1 MKESDRK
8 PNKIWVDKGSEFYN
22 NSFKKWLKDN
32 DIEMYSTNNEGK
44 SVIAERFIRTL
55 KNEIYKYMTAIS
67 KNVYIDKLDDIV
79 KEYNNKYHTS
89 IKMEPVDVKDNT
101 YINVEKE
108 TNDKNPKFKVGDH
121 VRISMYKNIFA
132 KSYMANWLEEIFV
145 IRKIENTVPWTYVI
159 FGTFYEQELQGAR
172 QNEYRIEKVIKKKVD
187 KLYVKWKGYNSSFNS
202 WTDKKDIV

>member
-1 MKESDRK
+1 
-8 PNKIWVDKGSEFYN
+8 
-22 NSFKKWLKDN
+22 
-32 DIEMYSTNNEGK
+32 MYSTNNEGK
-44 SVIAERFIRTL
+44 SVITERFIRTL
-55 KNEIYKYMTAIS
+55 KTKIYKYMRAIS

-101 YINVEKE
+101 YINVKKE

-145 IRKIENTVPWTYVI
+145 IRKIENTVQWTYVI